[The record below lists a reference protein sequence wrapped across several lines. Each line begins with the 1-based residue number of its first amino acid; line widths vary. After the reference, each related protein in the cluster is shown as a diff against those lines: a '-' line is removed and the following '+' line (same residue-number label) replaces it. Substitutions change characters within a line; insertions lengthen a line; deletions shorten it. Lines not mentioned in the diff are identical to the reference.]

1 MHRPST
7 EELTVETSHVKVS
20 LVWRVMGW
28 LLLIA
33 VLAGWIYRLHHAGN
47 ALELGNHRRNVRI
60 LES

>member
-33 VLAGWIYRLHHAGN
+33 VLAVGFIGYTMPGMRLNWETIAAMCGF
-47 ALELGNHRRNVRI
+47 
-60 LES
+60 